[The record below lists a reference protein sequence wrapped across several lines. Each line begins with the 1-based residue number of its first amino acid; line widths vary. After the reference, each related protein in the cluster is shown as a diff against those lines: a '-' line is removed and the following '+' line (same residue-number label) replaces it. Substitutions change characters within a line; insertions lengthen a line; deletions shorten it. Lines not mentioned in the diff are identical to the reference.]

1 MRIATLC
8 ALLAALLL
16 CAPSGQALAQ
26 LGLDTAGVDL
36 VLFFTDED
44 GSNYYYDAASIQ
56 RNGQGGVAVSVI
68 VARSAKGAR
77 SFKEEE
83 RKNYLPYFTYALT
96 LINCERGT
104 FRFRGVAHFDE
115 DQAVAEEQPGSGWME
130 FGRGSPLA
138 AAASI
143 VCAAAHEGETGP
155 RQPRG
160 GQRGGSQPGRP
171 LKVSSGTG
179 FFINPQGHILT
190 NYHVVEHSRS
200 LSVFKDGKHHPVTLI
215 AYDPEADLALL
226 GSKLAAP
233 SPLVFRGGREVR
245 HGEEVI
251 TIGFPMP
258 DVLSTD
264 ISTTTGIVSSLTG
277 AGNDPRHLL
286 FTAPIQ
292 PGNSGGP
299 LVDRYGTAVGVI
311 VAKFDALGA
320 AERTRDIPQNVNF
333 AIKADL
339 AKDFLTKAGAKFSTR
354 PPTTK
359 LDVEDVVQNYKNSV
373 VLIINER

>member
-1 MRIATLC
+1 MRINSLWVLT
-8 ALLAALLL
+8 AALFL
-16 CAPSGQALAQ
+16 CVQPGRALAQ
-26 LGLDTAGVDL
+26 LGLDPSDADL
-36 VLFFTDED
+36 VLFFTDEE
-44 GSNYYYDAASIQ
+44 GSTYFYDAAGIQ
-56 RNGQGGVAVSVI
+56 RNGHGGVAVPLI

-77 SFKEEE
+77 TFKEEE

-115 DQAVAEEQPGSGWME
+115 DQTVAEEQPGSGWME
-130 FGRGSPLA
+130 FGSGSPLA

-143 VCAAAHEGETGP
+143 VCATAHGGDSGP
-155 RQPRG
+155 KTPPG
-160 GQRGGSQPGRP
+160 GQREGSQPGRP
-171 LKVSSGTG
+171 LGVTSGTG
-179 FFINPQGHILT
+179 FFINPQGQILT

-200 LSVFKDGKHHPVTLI
+200 LSVLRDGTHHPVTLI

-226 GSKLAAP
+226 GSGLPAHN
-233 SPLVFRGGREVR
+233 PLVFRGGREAR

-264 ISTTTGIVSSLTG
+264 ISTTTGIVSSLAG

-299 LVDRYGTAVGVI
+299 LVDRYGTVVGVI

-333 AIKADL
+333 AIKAEL
-339 AKDFLTKAGAKFSTR
+339 AKAFLTKAGARFSTR
-354 PPTTK
+354 PPSSK
-359 LDVEDVVQNYKNSV
+359 LDVEDVVQGYKNSV
-373 VLIINER
+373 VLIVNER

>member
-1 MRIATLC
+1 MMRATLY
-8 ALLAALLL
+8 ALAAALFLS
-16 CAPSGQALAQ
+16 AAAGQALAQ
-26 LGLDTAGVDL
+26 LGLDPSDADL
-36 VLFFTDED
+36 VLFFTDEE
-44 GSNYYYDAASIQ
+44 GSNYFYDAAGIQ
-56 RNGQGGVAVSVI
+56 RNGQGGVAVPLI

-77 SFKEEE
+77 TFKEEE

-143 VCAAAHEGETGP
+143 VCAKTQGDPGP
-155 RQPRG
+155 KPPQG
-160 GQRGGSQPGRP
+160 GQRDAIRPGRP
-171 LKVSSGTG
+171 LKVTSGTG
-179 FFINPQGHILT
+179 FFINPQGYILT

-200 LSVFKDGKHHPVTLI
+200 LSVFKDGEHHPVTLI

-226 GSKLAAP
+226 GSKLPAHN
-233 SPLVFRGGREVR
+233 PLVFRGGREAR

-264 ISTTTGIVSSLTG
+264 ISTTTGIISSLTG

-299 LVDRYGTAVGVI
+299 LVDRFGTVVGVI

-333 AIKADL
+333 AIKSEL
-339 AKDFLTKAGAKFSTR
+339 AKDFLTKAGAKFSSR
-354 PPTTK
+354 PPASK
-359 LDVEDVVQNYKNSV
+359 LDVEDVVQYYKKSV
-373 VLIINER
+373 VLIVNER